1 MKTTHHFERLGKR
14 LLGKN
19 KVCWGGKEGLGRIS
33 KLKQVFSCL
42 FFSFV
47 HKENWCYPAELAVNF
62 QQKRR
67 VSFCLQ
73 VDPRLSP
80 NWCFQKGRILKLN
93 RKTRGFRDLPVKLKR
108 SAGARSADRDN
119 RQAEREV
126 KKVGRWRPT
135 RKYPTSRAC
144 GCARANPTQLE
155 LSPFPEAF
163 WETSF

>member
-1 MKTTHHFERLGKR
+1 MTVWSCFSLLKIPKMKTTHHFERLGKR

-47 HKENWCYPAELAVNF
+47 LRENWCYPAELAVNF

-80 NWCFQKGRILKLN
+80 SWCFQKGRILELN
-93 RKTRGFRDLPVKLKR
+93 RKKKR
-108 SAGARSADRDN
+108 FSGLTG
-119 RQAEREV
+119 EV
-126 KKVGRWRPT
+126 EAVGWSSVSGQR
-135 RKYPTSRAC
+135 
-144 GCARANPTQLE
+144 
-155 LSPFPEAF
+155 
-163 WETSF
+163 